1 MKRKSLVSILLLLVA
16 VAAIPAQIPLNVHIS
31 IAKAEDAR
39 DVGPVMALLTDA
51 NPKIRARAALAA
63 GRIGDDKAIEALGK
77 LMNDK
82 SLEVRAIAVFAIGE
96 IESEKG
102 SGAILSPDGVE
113 ISGPAVM
120 ARRLEAAGKI
130 AAANPRGALTGAL
143 QTFIFDRLG
152 EQAAMDINRDRL
164 TTLLG
169 LTAALRARPPG
180 IENVVAKLLGDTDAR
195 IRMDALN
202 TLSRLR
208 SKQGLPDVR
217 HLLKNDTDA
226 VVRAGAA
233 RVLGAA
239 EDKVALALLV
249 DAATNDV
256 DSRVRVS
263 AMRSLAMLN
272 DVKAAEKL
280 FDFGDRLLAIYKKAR
295 KPNYLPAEQTE
306 FLELATALGRIFQG
320 SGNERAVEQLESFRE
335 LNGFRSADVESAL
348 ARISLGRY
356 IMAANLTIEGEGYV
370 YPADSRRKRYA
381 NWKVLSAVAAGIG
394 AVADLDISNPNTKDN
409 AISWLKG
416 ILETAADPRYDSD
429 SFARAL
435 PDVYR
440 ALARFKTADMAEI
453 ARVALQNRDVQTR
466 AAAAAILADMPASNE
481 SVEALKKAF
490 ALSYVMDKK
499 SDDAQLGIMAA
510 LFRLNKREAVGTLL
524 TALDSPN
531 YLVRQRAFR
540 MLADAELQKGFPG
553 IASALE
559 SARAKGND
567 KVKPYSPV
575 SQTRLG
581 QMISTDADYR
591 RALSRKNGT
600 VKAVFTTQKGTFT
613 IVFNPEEAPL
623 TVDNFVNL
631 ARRGYFNGAEVH
643 RVVANFVM
651 QDGDPT
657 GTGSG
662 GPGLSIRCEVNML
675 EYERGSV
682 GMALSGKDT
691 GGSQWFVTHSP
702 QPHLDGGY
710 TVFGH
715 VNETDMKVVDSIVR
729 GDKILSVKII
739 ENSSTQRRKN

>member
-239 EDKVALALLV
+239 EDKVALALRV

-263 AMRSLAMLN
+263 AMRSLGGMKDTSVMGRLIQHGDKLLAAHKRS
-272 DVKAAEKL
+272 KAAH
-280 FDFGDRLLAIYKKAR
+280 
-295 KPNYLPAEQTE
+295 PAEKTE
-306 FLELATALGRIFQG
+306 LLELATAL
-320 SGNERAVEQLESFRE
+320 SQLFPNTENQRVVVF
-335 LNGFRSADVESAL
+335 LNMLRMEDGFSSAETEIAL
-348 ARISLGRY
+348 ARVAPKAYIDARLPADFGYADRRVASAYAQGLGTYATSTDKDLKLRAAETLTRY
-356 IMAANLTIEGEGYV
+356 INGMTTDVKPRYQSEMLKAIPDLQRANAAFKPDNLNEILRNMLMNDDVNVRAT
-370 YPADSRRKRYA
+370 
-381 NWKVLSAVAAGIG
+381 AAELIG
-394 AVADLDISNPNTKDN
+394 AQAASADN
-409 AISWLKG
+409 
-416 ILETAADPRYDSD
+416 
-429 SFARAL
+429 
-435 PDVYR
+435 
-440 ALARFKTADMAEI
+440 I
-453 ARVALQNRDVQTR
+453 A
-466 AAAAAILADMPASNE
+466 
-481 SVEALKKAF
+481 ALKSAF
-490 ALSYVMDKK
+490 SRSFIMDTR

-613 IVFNPEEAPL
+613 IDFNPEEAPL
-623 TVDNFVNL
+623 TVDNFVRL
-631 ARRGYFNGAEVH
+631 ARVGYFNGAEVH

-715 VNETDMKVVDSIVR
+715 VNERDMKVVDSIVR
-729 GDKILSVKII
+729 GDRILTVRIVG
-739 ENSSTQRRKN
+739 R

>member
-16 VAAIPAQIPLNVHIS
+16 VAAIPAQVPLDVHVS
-31 IAKAEDAR
+31 IVKAEDAR

-51 NPKIRARAALAA
+51 NPKVRARAALAA
-63 GRIGDDKAIEALGK
+63 GRIGDDKAIEALSK

-82 SLEVRAIAVFAIGE
+82 SLEVRAMAVFAIGE

-113 ISGPAVM
+113 ISGAAVM

-130 AAANPRGALTGAL
+130 AAANPRGTLTSAL

-180 IENVVAKLLGDTDAR
+180 VENVVVKFLGDTDAR

-239 EDKVALALLV
+239 EDKVALALLI
-249 DAATNDV
+249 DAATNDA

-263 AMRSLAMLN
+263 AIRSLGGMN
-272 DVKAAEKL
+272 DISVLERLIQHGDKLLAAHRLSKAANPPQK
-280 FDFGDRLLAIYKKAR
+280 
-295 KPNYLPAEQTE
+295 TE
-306 FLELATALGRIFQG
+306 LLELATAL
-320 SGNERAVEQLESFRE
+320 SQLFPNTENQRVVVF
-335 LNGFRSADVESAL
+335 LNMLRMEDGFSSVESEIAL
-348 ARISLGRY
+348 ARVAPKAYIDARLPADFGYADRRVASAYAQGLGTYAISTDKDLKLRAAETLTRY
-356 IMAANLTIEGEGYV
+356 INGITTGVKPRYRNEMLKAIPDLQRANAAFKPSNLDE
-370 YPADSRRKRYA
+370 
-381 NWKVLSAVAAGIG
+381 
-394 AVADLDISNPNTKDN
+394 
-409 AISWLKG
+409 
-416 ILETAADPRYDSD
+416 ILRNMLMNDDVNVRATAAELIS
-429 SFARAL
+429 A
-435 PDVYR
+435 
-440 ALARFKTADMAEI
+440 
-453 ARVALQNRDVQTR
+453 Q
-466 AAAAAILADMPASNE
+466 PASADNIA
-481 SVEALKKAF
+481 ALKSAF
-490 ALSYVMDKK
+490 SRSFIMDKK

-510 LFRLNKREAVGTLL
+510 LFRLNKREAVGILL

-591 RALSRKNGT
+591 RALSRKNGS

-613 IVFNPEEAPL
+613 IDFHPEEAPL
-623 TVDNFVNL
+623 TVDNFVRL
-631 ARRGYFNGAEVH
+631 ARVGYFNGAEVH

-715 VNETDMKVVDSIVR
+715 VNERDMKVVDSIVR
-729 GDKILSVKII
+729 GDKILTVRIVETRLPQKGAKSAK
-739 ENSSTQRRKN
+739 

>member
-1 MKRKSLVSILLLLVA
+1 MNKLLTAAFVSLFLLSFADAQVPMVTAVQILR
-16 VAAIPAQIPLNVHIS
+16 
-31 IAKAEDAR
+31 AEDSRNYDAVLEGLMKSPSA
-39 DVGPVMALLTDA
+39 DVR
-51 NPKIRARAALAA
+51 KRAALAA
-63 GRIGDDKAIEALGK
+63 GRIGDDKAIEGLSK

-82 SLEVRAIAVFAIGE
+82 SLEVRAMAVFAIGE

-102 SGAILSPDGVE
+102 SGAILAKDSSEV
-113 ISGPAVM
+113 SGAGVM

-130 AAANPRGALTGAL
+130 AAANPRGALTSSL
-143 QTFIFDRLG
+143 HTFIFDRLG
-152 EQAAMDINRDRL
+152 EQAAMETNRDRL

-180 IENVVAKLLGDTDAR
+180 IENVVVKFLGDMDAR

-202 TLSRLR
+202 TLARLR
-208 SKQGLPDVR
+208 SKQGLPDLR
-217 HLLKNDTDA
+217 HLLKNDSDA

-239 EDKVALALLV
+239 EDKVALASLV
-249 DAATNDV
+249 DAATNDA

-263 AMRSLAMLN
+263 AIRSLGALK
-272 DVKAAEKL
+272 DTSVQERLIQHGDKLLAAHKLSKAANPPQK
-280 FDFGDRLLAIYKKAR
+280 
-295 KPNYLPAEQTE
+295 TE
-306 FLELATALGRIFQG
+306 LLELATALG
-320 SGNERAVEQLESFRE
+320 QLFPNTENTRVVVF
-335 LNGFRSADVESAL
+335 LNMLRMEDGFSSAETEIAL
-348 ARISLGRY
+348 ARVAPKAY
-356 IMAANLTIEGEGYV
+356 IDARL
-370 YPADSRRKRYA
+370 PADFGYA
-381 NWKVLSAVAAGIG
+381 NRWVASAYAQGLGTFATSTDKDLKMRAAEKLTDYINGMTTGVKPRYQSEMLKAIPDLQRANAAFKPNNLDEILRNLLTNDDVNVRATAAELIG
-394 AVADLDISNPNTKDN
+394 AQPFS
-409 AISWLKG
+409 
-416 ILETAADPRYDSD
+416 
-429 SFARAL
+429 
-435 PDVYR
+435 
-440 ALARFKTADMAEI
+440 AE
-453 ARVALQNRDVQTR
+453 N
-466 AAAAAILADMPASNE
+466 
-481 SVEALKKAF
+481 VEALKKAF
-490 ALSYVMDKK
+490 SRSFIMDKK

-510 LFRLNKREAVGTLL
+510 LFRLKKSEAVGILL
-524 TALDSPN
+524 NALESPN

-540 MLADAELQKGFPG
+540 MLADPELQKGFPG
-553 IASALE
+553 IASSLE

-600 VKAVFTTQKGTFT
+600 VKAVFTTQKGAFT
-613 IVFNPEEAPL
+613 IDFNPEEAPL
-623 TVDNFVNL
+623 TVDNFVRL
-631 ARRGYFNGAEVH
+631 ARVGYFNGAEVH

-710 TVFGH
+710 TVFGR
-715 VNETDMKVVDSIVR
+715 VNEKDMTVVDSIVR
-729 GDKILSVKII
+729 GDKILKVLIVG
-739 ENSSTQRRKN
+739 R

>member
-1 MKRKSLVSILLLLVA
+1 MNQKSLLALLLTLVA
-16 VAAIPAQIPLNVHIS
+16 VVTIPAQVPLNVHVQIV
-31 IAKAEDAR
+31 KAEDAR
-39 DVGPVMALLTDA
+39 DAAPVIAMFDDA
-51 NPKIRARAALAA
+51 NPKVRERAALAA
-63 GRIGDDKAIEALGK
+63 GRIGDDKAIDGLRN

-82 SLEVRAIAVFAIGE
+82 SLEVRAMAVFAIGE

-102 SGAILSPDGVE
+102 SGAILAKDSSEV
-113 ISGPAVM
+113 SGAPVM

-130 AAANPRGALTGAL
+130 AAANPRGQLTSALH
-143 QTFIFDRLG
+143 TFIFDRLG
-152 EQAAMDINRDRL
+152 EQAAMEVNRDRL

-180 IENVVAKLLGDTDAR
+180 IENVVVKFLGDTDAR
-195 IRMDALN
+195 VRMDALN
-202 TLSRLR
+202 TLARLR
-208 SKQGLPDVR
+208 SRQGLPDLR

-249 DAATNDV
+249 DAATNDA

-263 AMRSLAMLN
+263 AIRSLGGMRDTSVLERLIQHGDKLLAAHKLS
-272 DVKAAEKL
+272 KAAH
-280 FDFGDRLLAIYKKAR
+280 
-295 KPNYLPAEQTE
+295 PAEKTE
-306 FLELATALGRIFQG
+306 LLELATALG
-320 SGNERAVEQLESFRE
+320 QLFPNTENQRVVVF
-335 LNGFRSADVESAL
+335 LNMLRMEDGFSSAETEIAL
-348 ARISLGRY
+348 ARVAPKAYIDARLPADFGYADRRVASAYAQGLGTYATSTDKDLKLRAGETLTRY
-356 IMAANLTIEGEGYV
+356 INGMKTGVKPRYQSEMLKAIPDLQRANAAFKPDNLAEILRNMLTNDDVNVRATAAELIGAQ
-370 YPADSRRKRYA
+370 P
-381 NWKVLSAVAAGIG
+381 LSA
-394 AVADLDISNPNTKDN
+394 DN
-409 AISWLKG
+409 
-416 ILETAADPRYDSD
+416 
-429 SFARAL
+429 
-435 PDVYR
+435 
-440 ALARFKTADMAEI
+440 I
-453 ARVALQNRDVQTR
+453 A
-466 AAAAAILADMPASNE
+466 
-481 SVEALKKAF
+481 ALKSAF
-490 ALSYVMDKK
+490 SRSFIMDKK

-510 LFRLNKREAVGTLL
+510 LYRLNKREAVGILL

-540 MLADAELQKGFPG
+540 MLADAELQKEFPG
-553 IASALE
+553 IPSSLE

-567 KVKPYSPV
+567 KVKAYSPING
-575 SQTRLG
+575 TFLG
-581 QMISTDADYR
+581 QVISRDVDYR
-591 RALSRKNGT
+591 RALSRKNGSVT
-600 VKAVFTTQKGTFT
+600 AVFRTQKGTFT
-613 IVFNPEEAPL
+613 IDFNPEEAPL

-710 TVFGH
+710 TVFGR
-715 VNETDMKVVDSIVR
+715 VNEKDMSVVDNIVR
-729 GDKILSVKII
+729 GDRILSVRIV
-739 ENSSTQRRKN
+739 ESSARRK

>member
-1 MKRKSLVSILLLLVA
+1 MNQKSLLAILLTLLAA
-16 VAAIPAQIPLNVHIS
+16 VIVSAQVPLNINVQVV
-31 IAKAEDAR
+31 KAEDAR
-39 DVGPVMALLTDA
+39 DAAPVIALLNDA
-51 NPKIRARAALAA
+51 NPKIRLRAALAA
-63 GRIGDDKAIEALGK
+63 GRIGDDKAIEGLGK

-82 SLEVRAIAVFAIGE
+82 SLEVRAMAVFAIGE

-102 SGAILSPDGVE
+102 SGAILAEDSSEV
-113 ISGPAVM
+113 SGAAVM

-130 AAANPRGALTGAL
+130 AAANPRGTLTNALH
-143 QTFIFDRLG
+143 TFIFDRLG
-152 EQAAMDINRDRL
+152 EQAAMDTNRDRL

-180 IENVVAKLLGDTDAR
+180 IENIVVKFLGDTDAR

-202 TLSRLR
+202 TLARLR

-217 HLLKNDTDA
+217 HLLKSDTDA

-249 DAATNDV
+249 DAATNDA

-263 AMRSLAMLN
+263 AMRSLGLLK
-272 DVKAAEKL
+272 DISVL
-280 FDFGDRLLAIYKKAR
+280 DRLIQHGDRLLAEHKSSKAANPPQ
-295 KPNYLPAEQTE
+295 KTE
-306 FLELATALGRIFQG
+306 LLELATALG
-320 SGNERAVEQLESFRE
+320 QLF
-335 LNGFRSADVESAL
+335 
-348 ARISLGRY
+348 
-356 IMAANLTIEGEGYV
+356 
-370 YPADSRRKRYA
+370 
-381 NWKVLSAVAAGIG
+381 
-394 AVADLDISNPNTKDN
+394 PNTEH
-409 AISWLKG
+409 ARVVVFLKELRVEDG
-416 ILETAADPRYDSD
+416 FSSAET
-429 SFARAL
+429 
-435 PDVYR
+435 
-440 ALARFKTADMAEI
+440 EI
-453 ARVALQNRDVQTR
+453 AFARVAPKAYVEARLPAAIEYADRRVAAAYAQGLGVLATSTDKDLKLR
-466 AAAAAILADMPASNE
+466 AAQTLTRYIDGMKTGVKPRYQSEMLKAIPDLQRANAAFKPDNLNEILRNMLMNDDVNVRATAAELIGAQPASTEN
-481 SVEALKKAF
+481 VAVLKSAF
-490 ALSYVMDKK
+490 SRSFIMDKK

-510 LFRLNKREAVGTLL
+510 LFRLNKRESVGILL
-524 TALDSPN
+524 NALESPN

-540 MLADAELQKGFPG
+540 MLADPELQKESPG
-553 IASALE
+553 IASSLE
-559 SARAKGND
+559 SARAKGKD
-567 KVKPYSPV
+567 KVKAYSPING
-575 SQTRLG
+575 TFLG
-581 QMISTDADYR
+581 QVISRDVDYR
-591 RALSRKNGT
+591 RALSRKNGS

-613 IVFNPEEAPL
+613 IDFNPEEAPL
-623 TVDNFVNL
+623 TVDNFINL

-710 TVFGH
+710 TVFGR
-715 VNETDMKVVDSIVR
+715 VNEKDMKVVDSIVR
-729 GDKILSVKII
+729 GDKILTVRIVEEKL
-739 ENSSTQRRKN
+739 TQRSLSSQRKK